1 MKILVFSDI
10 HGNTIRMTN
19 AIRDHLT
26 HGGVDRVFF
35 LGDGIDDANAVMRKN
50 FPDLPYDAVYG
61 NCDEFF
67 LSYTDREFID
77 TEKIVTAGGIRFLLA
92 HGHKLFVKT
101 QHQFAAN
108 YAIAK
113 KADVLLYGH
122 THQREDVTIDGDK
135 GGHVRMINPGA
146 CNSHY
151 DASYAVL
158 NIENGQ
164 IVCGFGDPR

>member
-10 HGNTIRMTN
+10 HGNTIRMTD
-19 AIRDHLT
+19 AIQTHLE

-35 LGDGIDDANAVMRKN
+35 LGDGMNDAVSLMKKN
-50 FPDLPYDAVYG
+50 FPDIPFDYVSG

-67 LSYTDREFID
+67 LSYSDREFLVK
-77 TEKIVTAGGIRFLLA
+77 EKLVTAGGLKFLLA
-92 HGHKLFVKT
+92 HGHELFVKT
-101 QHQFAAN
+101 QRQFAAN

-122 THQREDVTIDGDK
+122 THQAEDLTIDGDK

-146 CNSHY
+146 CDSHY
-151 DASYAVL
+151 GASYAVL
-158 NIENGQ
+158 NIEKKQ
-164 IVCGFGDPR
+164 LVCGFGRP